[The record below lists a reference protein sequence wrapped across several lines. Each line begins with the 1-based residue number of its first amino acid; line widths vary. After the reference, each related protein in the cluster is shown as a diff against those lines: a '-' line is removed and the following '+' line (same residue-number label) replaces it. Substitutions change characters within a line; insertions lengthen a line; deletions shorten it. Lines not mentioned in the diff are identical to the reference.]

1 MSVLTEKIT
10 IKEKLGFG
18 LGDAASHIVFD
29 SSVAILAYFYTN
41 IYGLPPAVMGTLFLV
56 VRVLDAITDPIM
68 GAIADQTKSRWGRF
82 RPWLLIICVPFA
94 VSCVLV
100 YSTPGFDQT
109 GKIVYAVLAYIFM
122 TLMYTAINIPYCS
135 LGAAITS
142 DPKENL
148 SLQSWRFAIAPIGG
162 AMGTALILPL
172 ADFISPTDRAAGMQ
186 WAMGIFGVIGCVMFL
201 VCFFT
206 TRERITPVKEE
217 NLNIMRDLKVLL
229 KNDQWR
235 ILSVYNLAML
245 CGVVVRGSLLVYF
258 VQYILNQGSGVISM
272 FMLATTIAAVFGSLF
287 AKTLGSWMC
296 KIRASIWVNVL
307 SALVGLLFL
316 VLPTNYWVPA
326 FLVHIALNILQGINA
341 PLQWSMITDANNY
354 GEWKTQRRI
363 TGMNVAAN
371 IFIIKLGVAI
381 GGALTGWGLAWFGY
395 QAGVEQQSAEAV
407 RGVLILFTVLPAV
420 FYIITAISI
429 RYYKLTEDKMN
440 SIVGDL
446 RVGKFQSQSDVTGVM
461 TPKAL

>member
-1 MSVLTEKIT
+1 MSALTGKISNTEKF
-10 IKEKLGFG
+10 GFG

-100 YSTPGFDQT
+100 YSTPAFEQT
-109 GKIVYAVLAYIFM
+109 GKIVYAVVAYIFM

-135 LGAAITS
+135 LGAAITA

-148 SLQSWRFAIAPIGG
+148 SLQSWRFAVAPIGG

-172 ADFISPTDRAAGMQ
+172 ADFIAPGDRASGMQ
-186 WAMGIFGVIGCVMFL
+186 WAMGIFGAIGCVMFL
-201 VCFFT
+201 ICFMT

-217 NLNIMRDLKVLL
+217 NLNILRDVRILM

-235 ILSVYNLAML
+235 ILSIYNLAML

-258 VQYILNQGSGVISM
+258 VQYILNQGSSIISM
-272 FMLATTIAAVFGSLF
+272 FMLATTVAAVVGSLA
-287 AKTLGSWMC
+287 AKQLGNRMC
-296 KIRASIWVNVL
+296 KIRASVWINIL
-307 SALVGLLFL
+307 SALLGLAFL
-316 VLPTNYWVPA
+316 ILPANYWIPA
-326 FLVHIALNILQGINA
+326 FIVHIILNILQGINA

-381 GGALTGWGLAWFGY
+381 GGALTGWGLAFYGY
-395 QAGVEQQSAEAV
+395 QAGVEQQSAEAI
-407 RGVLILFTVLPAV
+407 RGVLILFTVLPAI
-420 FYIITAISI
+420 FYLITAISI
-429 RYYKLTEDKMN
+429 RYYRLTEERMN
-440 SIVGDL
+440 VIVTDL
-446 RVGKFQSQSDVTGVM
+446 SQGKFQQQMS
-461 TPKAL
+461 

>member
-1 MSVLTEKIT
+1 MSALTGKISN
-10 IKEKLGFG
+10 KEKFGFG

-100 YSTPGFDQT
+100 YSTPNFEQT
-109 GKIVYAVLAYIFM
+109 GKIVYAVVAYIFM

-135 LGAAITS
+135 LGAAITA

-148 SLQSWRFAIAPIGG
+148 SLQSWRFAVAPIGG

-172 ADFISPTDRAAGMQ
+172 ADLIAPGDRATGMQ
-186 WAMGIFGVIGCVMFL
+186 WAMGIFGAIGCIMFL
-201 VCFFT
+201 ICFMT

-217 NLNIMRDLKVLL
+217 NLNILRDVRILM

-235 ILSVYNLAML
+235 VLSIYNLAML

-258 VQYILNQGSGVISM
+258 VQYILHQGSSIISL
-272 FMLATTIAAVFGSLF
+272 FMLATTVAAVVGSLM
-287 AKTLGSWMC
+287 AKQVGSWMC
-296 KIRASIWVNVL
+296 KIRASVWVNIL
-307 SALVGLLFL
+307 SALFGLAFL
-316 VLPTNYWVPA
+316 ILPSDYWIPA
-326 FLVHIALNILQGINA
+326 FIVHIILNILQGINA

-381 GGALTGWGLAWFGY
+381 GGALTGWGLAFYGY
-395 QAGVEQQSAEAV
+395 QAGVEQQSAEAI
-407 RGVLILFTVLPAV
+407 RGVLILFTVLPAI
-420 FYIITAISI
+420 FYLITAISI
-429 RYYKLTEDKMN
+429 RYYRLTEDRMN
-440 SIVGDL
+440 AIVSDL
-446 RVGKFQSQSDVTGVM
+446 SEGKFQQQMS
-461 TPKAL
+461 

>member
-1 MSVLTEKIT
+1 MSAVIEKISA
-10 IKEKLGFG
+10 KEKFGFG

-56 VRVLDAITDPIM
+56 VRILDAVTDPIM

-82 RPWLLIICVPFA
+82 RPWLLIICIPFA
-94 VSCVLV
+94 VSCILV
-100 YSTPGFDQT
+100 YSTPDFEQT
-109 GKIVYAVLAYIFM
+109 GKIVYAVIAYIFM

-135 LGAAITS
+135 LGAAITA
-142 DPKENL
+142 DPVENL
-148 SLQSWRFAIAPIGG
+148 SLQSWRFAIAPVGG

-172 ADFISPTDRAAGMQ
+172 ADYIAPGDRASGMQ

-201 VCFFT
+201 ICFLT
-206 TRERITPVKEE
+206 TKERIEPVKEE
-217 NLNIMRDLKVLL
+217 NLNILRDVKILA
-229 KNDQWR
+229 KNDQWW

-258 VQYILNQGSGVISM
+258 VQYILRQGSSVISM
-272 FMLATTIAAVFGSLF
+272 FMLATTIAAVVGSLA
-287 AKTLGSWMC
+287 AKPLGSKIC
-296 KIRASIWVNVL
+296 KIRASVWVNVL
-307 SALVGLLFL
+307 SALIGLLFL
-316 VLPTNYWVPA
+316 VLPAEYWVPA
-326 FLVHIALNILQGINA
+326 FIVHIVLNILQGINA

-381 GGALTGWGLAWFGY
+381 GGALTGWGLAFFGY
-395 QAGVEQQSAEAV
+395 QAGVEEQSAEAI
-407 RGVLILFTVLPAV
+407 RGVLILFTVLPAI
-420 FYIITAISI
+420 FYLITAISI
-429 RYYKLTEDKMN
+429 RYYQLTEARMN
-440 SIVGDL
+440 AIVTDL
-446 RVGKFQSQSDVTGVM
+446 SKGQFQM
-461 TPKAL
+461 

>member
-1 MSVLTEKIT
+1 MSALTEKISN
-10 IKEKLGFG
+10 KEKFGFG

-41 IYGLPPAVMGTLFLV
+41 IYGLPPAIMGTLFLV

-100 YSTPGFDQT
+100 YSTPNFEQT
-109 GKIVYAVLAYIFM
+109 GKIVYAVVAYIFM

-135 LGAAITS
+135 LGAAITA
-142 DPKENL
+142 DPRENL
-148 SLQSWRFAIAPIGG
+148 SLQSWRFAVAPIGG

-172 ADFISPTDRAAGMQ
+172 ADLIAPGDRASGMQ
-186 WAMGIFGVIGCVMFL
+186 WAMGIFGAIGCIMFL
-201 VCFFT
+201 ICFMT

-217 NLNIMRDLKVLL
+217 NLNILRDVRILM

-235 ILSVYNLAML
+235 VLSVYNLAML
-245 CGVVVRGSLLVYF
+245 CGVVVRGGLLVYF
-258 VQYILNQGSGVISM
+258 VQYILHQGSSVISI
-272 FMLATTIAAVFGSLF
+272 FMLATTIAAVVGSLM
-287 AKTLGSWMC
+287 AKYIGSWMC
-296 KIRASIWVNVL
+296 KIRASVWINVL
-307 SALVGLLFL
+307 SALFGLLFL
-316 VLPTNYWVPA
+316 ILPTEYWMPA
-326 FLVHIALNILQGINA
+326 FIVHVVLNILQGINA

-381 GGALTGWGLAWFGY
+381 GGALTGWGLAFYGY

-407 RGVLILFTVLPAV
+407 RGVLILFTVLPAI
-420 FYIITAISI
+420 FYLITAISI
-429 RYYKLTEDKMN
+429 RYYRLTEDRMN
-440 SIVGDL
+440 HIVTDL
-446 RVGKFQSQSDVTGVM
+446 SQGKFQQQMS
-461 TPKAL
+461 

>member
-1 MSVLTEKIT
+1 MSALTEKISN
-10 IKEKLGFG
+10 KEKFGFG

-100 YSTPGFDQT
+100 YSTPNFEQT
-109 GKIVYAVLAYIFM
+109 GKIVYAVVAYIFM

-135 LGAAITS
+135 LGAAITA
-142 DPKENL
+142 DPRENL
-148 SLQSWRFAIAPIGG
+148 SLQSWRFAVAPIGG

-172 ADFISPTDRAAGMQ
+172 ADLIAPGDRATGMQ
-186 WAMGIFGVIGCVMFL
+186 WAMGIFGVIGCIMFL
-201 VCFFT
+201 ICFMT

-217 NLNIMRDLKVLL
+217 NLNILRDVRILM
-229 KNDQWR
+229 KNDQWCV
-235 ILSVYNLAML
+235 LSVYNLAML
-245 CGVVVRGSLLVYF
+245 CGVVVRGGLLVYF
-258 VQYILNQGSGVISM
+258 VQYILHQGSSVISL
-272 FMLATTIAAVFGSLF
+272 FMLATTIAAVIGSLM
-287 AKTLGSWMC
+287 AKYIGSWMC
-296 KIRASIWVNVL
+296 KIRASVWINIL
-307 SALVGLLFL
+307 SALFGLLFL
-316 VLPTNYWVPA
+316 VLPTEYWMPA
-326 FLVHIALNILQGINA
+326 FIVHVILNILQGINA

-381 GGALTGWGLAWFGY
+381 GGALTGWGLAFYGY
-395 QAGVEQQSAEAV
+395 QAGVEQQSAEAI
-407 RGVLILFTVLPAV
+407 RGVLILFTVLPAI
-420 FYIITAISI
+420 FYLITAISI
-429 RYYKLTEDKMN
+429 RYYRLTEDRMN
-440 SIVGDL
+440 HIVSDL
-446 RVGKFQSQSDVTGVM
+446 SEGKFQQQMS
-461 TPKAL
+461 

>member
-1 MSVLTEKIT
+1 MSALTEKISN
-10 IKEKLGFG
+10 KEKFGFG

-100 YSTPGFDQT
+100 YSTPNFEQT
-109 GKIVYAVLAYIFM
+109 GKIVYAVIAYIFM

-135 LGAAITS
+135 LGAAITA
-142 DPKENL
+142 DPRENL
-148 SLQSWRFAIAPIGG
+148 SLQSWRFAVAPIGG

-172 ADFISPTDRAAGMQ
+172 ADLIAPGDRATGMQ
-186 WAMGIFGVIGCVMFL
+186 WAMGIFGVIGCIMFL
-201 VCFFT
+201 ICFMT

-217 NLNIMRDLKVLL
+217 NLNILRDVRILM
-229 KNDQWR
+229 KNDQWCV
-235 ILSVYNLAML
+235 LSVYNLAML

-258 VQYILNQGSGVISM
+258 VQYILQQSSSVISV
-272 FMLATTIAAVFGSLF
+272 FMLATTVAAVVGSLM
-287 AKTLGSWMC
+287 AKYIGSWMC
-296 KIRASIWVNVL
+296 KIRASVWVNIL
-307 SALVGLLFL
+307 SALFGLLFL
-316 VLPTNYWVPA
+316 VLPTEYWMPA
-326 FLVHIALNILQGINA
+326 FIVHVVLNILQGINA

-381 GGALTGWGLAWFGY
+381 GGALTGWGLAFYGY
-395 QAGVEQQSAEAV
+395 QAGVEQQSAEAI
-407 RGVLILFTVLPAV
+407 RGVLILFTVLPAI
-420 FYIITAISI
+420 FYLITAISI
-429 RYYKLTEDKMN
+429 RYYRLTEDRMN
-440 SIVGDL
+440 HIVADL
-446 RVGKFQSQSDVTGVM
+446 SEGKFQQQMS
-461 TPKAL
+461 

>member
-1 MSVLTEKIT
+1 MSALTGKISN
-10 IKEKLGFG
+10 KEKFGFG

-100 YSTPGFDQT
+100 YSTPNFEQT
-109 GKIVYAVLAYIFM
+109 GKIVYAVVAYIFM

-135 LGAAITS
+135 LGAAITA

-148 SLQSWRFAIAPIGG
+148 SLQSWRFAVAPIGG

-172 ADFISPTDRAAGMQ
+172 ADLIAPGDRATGMQ
-186 WAMGIFGVIGCVMFL
+186 WAMGIFGVIGCIMFL
-201 VCFFT
+201 ICFMT

-217 NLNIMRDLKVLL
+217 NLNILRDVRILM

-235 ILSVYNLAML
+235 GLSIYNLAML

-258 VQYILNQGSGVISM
+258 VQYILHQGSNIISL
-272 FMLATTIAAVFGSLF
+272 FMLATTVAAVVGSLM
-287 AKTLGSWMC
+287 AKQVGSWMC
-296 KIRASIWVNVL
+296 KIRASVWVNVL
-307 SALVGLLFL
+307 SALFGLAFL
-316 VLPTNYWVPA
+316 VLPSDYWIPA
-326 FLVHIALNILQGINA
+326 FIVHIILNILQGINA

-381 GGALTGWGLAWFGY
+381 GGALTGWGLAFYGY
-395 QAGVEQQSAEAV
+395 QAGVEQQSAEAI
-407 RGVLILFTVLPAV
+407 RGVLILFTVLPAI
-420 FYIITAISI
+420 FYLITAVSI
-429 RYYKLTEDKMN
+429 RYYRLTEDRMN
-440 SIVGDL
+440 AIVADL
-446 RVGKFQSQSDVTGVM
+446 SEGRFQQQMS
-461 TPKAL
+461 

>member
-1 MSVLTEKIT
+1 MSALTGKISN
-10 IKEKLGFG
+10 KEKFGFG

-100 YSTPGFDQT
+100 YSTPNFEQT
-109 GKIVYAVLAYIFM
+109 GKIVYAVVAYIFM

-135 LGAAITS
+135 LGAAITA

-148 SLQSWRFAIAPIGG
+148 SLQSWRFAVAPIGG

-172 ADFISPTDRAAGMQ
+172 ADLIAPGDRATGMQ
-186 WAMGIFGVIGCVMFL
+186 WAMGIFGAIGCIMFL
-201 VCFFT
+201 ICFMT

-217 NLNIMRDLKVLL
+217 NLNILRDVRILM

-235 ILSVYNLAML
+235 VLSIYNLAML

-258 VQYILNQGSGVISM
+258 VQYILHQGSSIISL
-272 FMLATTIAAVFGSLF
+272 FMLATTVAAVVGSLM
-287 AKTLGSWMC
+287 AKQVGSWMC
-296 KIRASIWVNVL
+296 KIRASVWVNVL
-307 SALVGLLFL
+307 SALFGLAFL
-316 VLPTNYWVPA
+316 VLPADYWVPA
-326 FLVHIALNILQGINA
+326 FIVHIILNILQGINA

-381 GGALTGWGLAWFGY
+381 GGALTGWGLAFYGY

-407 RGVLILFTVLPAV
+407 RGVLILFTVLPAI
-420 FYIITAISI
+420 FYLITAVSI
-429 RYYKLTEDKMN
+429 RYYRLTEDRMN
-440 SIVGDL
+440 AIVSDL
-446 RVGKFQSQSDVTGVM
+446 SEGKFQQQMS
-461 TPKAL
+461 

>member
-1 MSVLTEKIT
+1 MSALTGKISN
-10 IKEKLGFG
+10 KEKFGFG

-41 IYGLPPAVMGTLFLV
+41 IYGLPPAVMGTLFLI

-100 YSTPGFDQT
+100 YSTPNFEQT
-109 GKIVYAVLAYIFM
+109 GKIVYAVVAYIFM

-135 LGAAITS
+135 LGAAITA
-142 DPKENL
+142 DPKESL
-148 SLQSWRFAIAPIGG
+148 SLQSWRFAVAPIGG

-172 ADFISPTDRAAGMQ
+172 ADLIAPGDRATGMQ
-186 WAMGIFGVIGCVMFL
+186 WAMGIFGAIGCIMFL
-201 VCFFT
+201 ICFAT
-206 TRERITPVKEE
+206 TKERITPVKDE
-217 NLNIMRDLKVLL
+217 NLNILRDVRILI
-229 KNDQWR
+229 KNDQWCV
-235 ILSVYNLAML
+235 LSVYNLAML

-258 VQYILNQGSGVISM
+258 VQYILQQGSSVISL
-272 FMLATTIAAVFGSLF
+272 FMLATTVAAVVGSLA
-287 AKTLGSWMC
+287 AKHVGSWFC
-296 KIRASIWVNVL
+296 KIRASVWVNVL
-307 SALVGLLFL
+307 SALLGLLFL
-316 VLPTNYWVPA
+316 VLPTEYWMPA
-326 FLVHIALNILQGINA
+326 FVVHIILNILQGINA

-381 GGALTGWGLAWFGY
+381 GGALTGWGLAFYGY
-395 QAGVEQQSAEAV
+395 QAGVEQQSAEAI
-407 RGVLILFTVLPAV
+407 RGVLILFTVLPAI
-420 FYIITAISI
+420 FYMITAISI
-429 RYYKLTEDKMN
+429 RYYRLTEDRMN
-440 SIVGDL
+440 VIVSDL
-446 RVGKFQSQSDVTGVM
+446 SQGKFQQQMS
-461 TPKAL
+461 

>member
-1 MSVLTEKIT
+1 MSALTEKISN
-10 IKEKLGFG
+10 KEKFGFG

-100 YSTPGFDQT
+100 YSTPNFEQT
-109 GKIVYAVLAYIFM
+109 GKIIYAVIAYIFM

-135 LGAAITS
+135 LGAAITA
-142 DPKENL
+142 DPRENL
-148 SLQSWRFAIAPIGG
+148 SLQSWRFAVAPIGG

-172 ADFISPTDRAAGMQ
+172 ADLIAPGDRATGMQ
-186 WAMGIFGVIGCVMFL
+186 WAMGIFGVIGCIMFL
-201 VCFFT
+201 ICFMT

-217 NLNIMRDLKVLL
+217 NLNILRDVRILM
-229 KNDQWR
+229 KNDQWCV
-235 ILSVYNLAML
+235 LSVYNLAML

-258 VQYILNQGSGVISM
+258 VQYILQQSSSVISI
-272 FMLATTIAAVFGSLF
+272 FMLATTVAAVVGSLM
-287 AKTLGSWMC
+287 AKYIGSWMC
-296 KIRASIWVNVL
+296 KIRASVWVNIL
-307 SALVGLLFL
+307 SALFGLLFL
-316 VLPTNYWVPA
+316 VLPTEYWMPA
-326 FLVHIALNILQGINA
+326 FIVHVVLNILQGINA

-381 GGALTGWGLAWFGY
+381 GGALTGWGLAFYGY
-395 QAGVEQQSAEAV
+395 QAGVEQQSAEAI
-407 RGVLILFTVLPAV
+407 RGVLILFTVLPAI
-420 FYIITAISI
+420 FYLITAISI
-429 RYYKLTEDKMN
+429 RYYRLTEDRMN
-440 SIVGDL
+440 HIVADL
-446 RVGKFQSQSDVTGVM
+446 SEGKFQQQMS
-461 TPKAL
+461 

>member
-1 MSVLTEKIT
+1 MSALTARISN
-10 IKEKLGFG
+10 KEKFGFG

-100 YSTPGFDQT
+100 YSTPNFEQT
-109 GKIVYAVLAYIFM
+109 GKIVYAVVAYIFM

-135 LGAAITS
+135 LGAAITA

-148 SLQSWRFAIAPIGG
+148 SLQSWRFAVAPIGG

-172 ADFISPTDRAAGMQ
+172 ADLIAPGDRASGMQ
-186 WAMGIFGVIGCVMFL
+186 WAMGIFGAIGCFMFL
-201 VCFFT
+201 ICFMT

-217 NLNIMRDLKVLL
+217 NLNILRDVRILM

-235 ILSVYNLAML
+235 ILSIYNLAML

-258 VQYILNQGSGVISM
+258 VQYILNQGSNIISL
-272 FMLATTIAAVFGSLF
+272 FMLATTVAAVVGSLA
-287 AKTLGSWMC
+287 AKQLGSRMC
-296 KIRASIWVNVL
+296 KIRASVWINIL
-307 SALVGLLFL
+307 SALLGLAFL
-316 VLPTNYWVPA
+316 VLPANYWVPA
-326 FLVHIALNILQGINA
+326 FIVHIILNVLQGINA

-381 GGALTGWGLAWFGY
+381 GGALTGWGLAFYGY
-395 QAGVEQQSAEAV
+395 QAGVEQQSAEAI
-407 RGVLILFTVLPAV
+407 RGVLILFTVLPAI
-420 FYIITAISI
+420 FYLITAVSI
-429 RYYKLTEDKMN
+429 RYYRLTEDRMN
-440 SIVGDL
+440 GIVADL
-446 RVGKFQSQSDVTGVM
+446 SEGKFQQQMS
-461 TPKAL
+461 

>member
-1 MSVLTEKIT
+1 MSALTEKISN
-10 IKEKLGFG
+10 KEKFGFG

-100 YSTPGFDQT
+100 YSTPNFEQT
-109 GKIVYAVLAYIFM
+109 GKIVYAVVAYIFM

-135 LGAAITS
+135 LGAAITA
-142 DPKENL
+142 DPQENL
-148 SLQSWRFAIAPIGG
+148 SLQSWRFAVAPIGG

-172 ADFISPTDRAAGMQ
+172 ADLIAPGDRASGMQ
-186 WAMGIFGVIGCVMFL
+186 WAMGIFGVIGCIMFL
-201 VCFFT
+201 ICFMT

-217 NLNIMRDLKVLL
+217 NLNILRDVRILM
-229 KNDQWR
+229 KNDQWCV
-235 ILSVYNLAML
+235 LSVYNLAML
-245 CGVVVRGSLLVYF
+245 CGVVVRGGLLVYF
-258 VQYILNQGSGVISM
+258 VQYILHQGSSVISI
-272 FMLATTIAAVFGSLF
+272 FMLATTIAAVIGSLM
-287 AKTLGSWMC
+287 AKYIGSWMC
-296 KIRASIWVNVL
+296 KIRASVWVNVL
-307 SALVGLLFL
+307 SALFGLLFL
-316 VLPTNYWVPA
+316 VLPTEYWMPA
-326 FLVHIALNILQGINA
+326 FIVHVVLNILQGINA

-381 GGALTGWGLAWFGY
+381 GGALTGWGLAFYGY

-407 RGVLILFTVLPAV
+407 RGVLILFTVLPAI
-420 FYIITAISI
+420 FYLITAISI
-429 RYYKLTEDKMN
+429 RYYRLTEDRMN
-440 SIVGDL
+440 HIVADL
-446 RVGKFQSQSDVTGVM
+446 SKGKFQQQMS
-461 TPKAL
+461 

>member
-1 MSVLTEKIT
+1 MSALTGKISN
-10 IKEKLGFG
+10 KEKFGFG

-100 YSTPGFDQT
+100 YSTPNFEQT
-109 GKIVYAVLAYIFM
+109 GKIVYAVVAYIFM

-135 LGAAITS
+135 LGAAITA

-148 SLQSWRFAIAPIGG
+148 SLQSWRFAVAPIGG

-172 ADFISPTDRAAGMQ
+172 ADLIAPGDRATGMQ
-186 WAMGIFGVIGCVMFL
+186 WAMGIFGVIGCIMFL
-201 VCFFT
+201 ICFMT

-217 NLNIMRDLKVLL
+217 NLNILRDVRILM

-235 ILSVYNLAML
+235 VLSIYNLAML

-258 VQYILNQGSGVISM
+258 VQYILHQGSSIISL
-272 FMLATTIAAVFGSLF
+272 FMLATTVAAVVGSLM
-287 AKTLGSWMC
+287 AKQVGSWMC
-296 KIRASIWVNVL
+296 KIRASVWVNVL
-307 SALVGLLFL
+307 SALFGLAFL
-316 VLPTNYWVPA
+316 ALPADYWVPA
-326 FLVHIALNILQGINA
+326 FIVHIILNILQGINA

-381 GGALTGWGLAWFGY
+381 GGALTGWGLAFYGY
-395 QAGVEQQSAEAV
+395 QAGVEQQSAEAI
-407 RGVLILFTVLPAV
+407 RGVLILFTVLPAI
-420 FYIITAISI
+420 FYLITAISI
-429 RYYKLTEDKMN
+429 RYYRLTEDRMN
-440 SIVGDL
+440 AIVSDL
-446 RVGKFQSQSDVTGVM
+446 SEGKFQQQMS
-461 TPKAL
+461 

>member
-1 MSVLTEKIT
+1 MSALTEKIRN
-10 IKEKLGFG
+10 KEKFGFG

-100 YSTPGFDQT
+100 YSTPNFEQT
-109 GKIVYAVLAYIFM
+109 GKIVYAVIAYIFM

-135 LGAAITS
+135 LGAAITA
-142 DPKENL
+142 DPRENL
-148 SLQSWRFAIAPIGG
+148 SLQSWRFAVAPIGG

-172 ADFISPTDRAAGMQ
+172 ADLIAPGDRATGMQ
-186 WAMGIFGVIGCVMFL
+186 WAMGIFGVIGCIMFL
-201 VCFFT
+201 ICFMT

-217 NLNIMRDLKVLL
+217 NLNILRDVRILM
-229 KNDQWR
+229 KNDQWCV
-235 ILSVYNLAML
+235 LSVYNLAML

-258 VQYILNQGSGVISM
+258 VQYILQQGSSVISI
-272 FMLATTIAAVFGSLF
+272 FMLATTIAAVVGSLM
-287 AKTLGSWMC
+287 AKYIGSWMC
-296 KIRASIWVNVL
+296 KIRASVWVNIL
-307 SALVGLLFL
+307 SALFGLLFL
-316 VLPTNYWVPA
+316 VLPTEYWMPA
-326 FLVHIALNILQGINA
+326 FIVHVVLNILQGINA

-381 GGALTGWGLAWFGY
+381 GGALTGWGLAFYGY
-395 QAGVEQQSAEAV
+395 QAGVEQQSAEAI
-407 RGVLILFTVLPAV
+407 RGVLILFTVLPAI
-420 FYIITAISI
+420 FYLITAISI
-429 RYYKLTEDKMN
+429 RYYRLTEDRMN
-440 SIVGDL
+440 HIVADL
-446 RVGKFQSQSDVTGVM
+446 SEGKFQQQMS
-461 TPKAL
+461 

>member
-1 MSVLTEKIT
+1 MSALTEKISN
-10 IKEKLGFG
+10 KEKFGFG

-41 IYGLPPAVMGTLFLV
+41 IYGLPPAVMVTLFLV

-100 YSTPGFDQT
+100 YSTPNFEQT
-109 GKIVYAVLAYIFM
+109 GKIVYAVIAYIFM

-135 LGAAITS
+135 LGAAITA
-142 DPKENL
+142 DPRENL
-148 SLQSWRFAIAPIGG
+148 SLQSWRFAVAPIGG

-172 ADFISPTDRAAGMQ
+172 ADLIAPGDRATGMQ
-186 WAMGIFGVIGCVMFL
+186 WAMGIFGVIGCIMFL
-201 VCFFT
+201 ICFMT

-217 NLNIMRDLKVLL
+217 NLNILRDVRILM
-229 KNDQWR
+229 KNDQWCV
-235 ILSVYNLAML
+235 LSVYNLAML

-258 VQYILNQGSGVISM
+258 VQYILQQGSSVISI
-272 FMLATTIAAVFGSLF
+272 FMLATTIAAVVGSLM
-287 AKTLGSWMC
+287 AKYIGSWMC
-296 KIRASIWVNVL
+296 KIRASVWVNIL
-307 SALVGLLFL
+307 SALFGLLFL
-316 VLPTNYWVPA
+316 VLPTEYWMPA
-326 FLVHIALNILQGINA
+326 FIVHVVLNILQGINA

-381 GGALTGWGLAWFGY
+381 GGALTGWGLAFYGY
-395 QAGVEQQSAEAV
+395 QAGVEQQSAEAI
-407 RGVLILFTVLPAV
+407 RGVLILFTVLPAI
-420 FYIITAISI
+420 FYLITAISI
-429 RYYKLTEDKMN
+429 RYYRLTEDRMN
-440 SIVGDL
+440 HIVADL
-446 RVGKFQSQSDVTGVM
+446 SEGKFQQQMS
-461 TPKAL
+461 

>member
-1 MSVLTEKIT
+1 MSAVIEKISA
-10 IKEKLGFG
+10 KEKFGFG

-56 VRVLDAITDPIM
+56 VRILDAVTDPIM

-82 RPWLLIICVPFA
+82 RPWLLIICIPFA
-94 VSCVLV
+94 VSCILV
-100 YSTPGFDQT
+100 YSTPDFEQT
-109 GKIVYAVLAYIFM
+109 GKIVYAVIAYIFM

-135 LGAAITS
+135 LGAAITA
-142 DPKENL
+142 DPVENL
-148 SLQSWRFAIAPIGG
+148 SLQSWRFAIAPVGG

-172 ADFISPTDRAAGMQ
+172 ADYIAPGNRASGMQ

-201 VCFFT
+201 ICFLT
-206 TRERITPVKEE
+206 TKERIEPVKEE
-217 NLNIMRDLKVLL
+217 NLNILRDVKILA
-229 KNDQWR
+229 KNDQWW

-258 VQYILNQGSGVISM
+258 VQYILRQGSSVISM
-272 FMLATTIAAVFGSLF
+272 FMLATTIAAVVGSLA
-287 AKTLGSWMC
+287 AKPLGSKIC
-296 KIRASIWVNVL
+296 KIRASVWVNVL
-307 SALVGLLFL
+307 SALIGLLFL
-316 VLPTNYWVPA
+316 VLPAEYWVPA
-326 FLVHIALNILQGINA
+326 FIVHIVLNILQGINA

-381 GGALTGWGLAWFGY
+381 GGALTGWGLAFFGY
-395 QAGVEQQSAEAV
+395 QAGVEEQSAEAI
-407 RGVLILFTVLPAV
+407 RGVLILFTVLPAI
-420 FYIITAISI
+420 FYLITAISI
-429 RYYKLTEDKMN
+429 RYYQLTEARMN
-440 SIVGDL
+440 AIVTDL
-446 RVGKFQSQSDVTGVM
+446 SKGQFQM
-461 TPKAL
+461 

>member
-1 MSVLTEKIT
+1 MSALTARISN
-10 IKEKLGFG
+10 KEKFGFG

-94 VSCVLV
+94 VSCVLA
-100 YSTPGFDQT
+100 YSTPNFEQT
-109 GKIVYAVLAYIFM
+109 GKIVYAVVAYIFM

-135 LGAAITS
+135 LGAAITA

-148 SLQSWRFAIAPIGG
+148 SLQSWRFAVAPIGG

-172 ADFISPTDRAAGMQ
+172 ADLIAPGDRASGMQ
-186 WAMGIFGVIGCVMFL
+186 WAMGIFGAIGCVMFL
-201 VCFFT
+201 ICFMT

-217 NLNIMRDLKVLL
+217 NLNILRDVRILM

-235 ILSVYNLAML
+235 ILSIYNLAML

-258 VQYILNQGSGVISM
+258 VQYILNQGSNIISL
-272 FMLATTIAAVFGSLF
+272 FMLATTVAAVVGSLA
-287 AKTLGSWMC
+287 AKQLGSRMC
-296 KIRASIWVNVL
+296 KIRASVWINIL
-307 SALVGLLFL
+307 SALLGLAFL
-316 VLPTNYWVPA
+316 VLPANYWVPA
-326 FLVHIALNILQGINA
+326 FIVHIILNILQGINA

-381 GGALTGWGLAWFGY
+381 GGALTGWGLAFYGY
-395 QAGVEQQSAEAV
+395 QAGVEQQSAEAI
-407 RGVLILFTVLPAV
+407 RGVLILFTVLPAI
-420 FYIITAISI
+420 FYLITAVSI
-429 RYYKLTEDKMN
+429 RYYRLTEDRMN
-440 SIVGDL
+440 GIVADL
-446 RVGKFQSQSDVTGVM
+446 SEGKFQQQMS
-461 TPKAL
+461 

>member
-1 MSVLTEKIT
+1 MSALTARISN
-10 IKEKLGFG
+10 KEKFGFG

-100 YSTPGFDQT
+100 YSTPNFEQT
-109 GKIVYAVLAYIFM
+109 GKIVYAVVAYIFM

-135 LGAAITS
+135 LGAAITA

-148 SLQSWRFAIAPIGG
+148 SLQSWRFAVAPIGG

-172 ADFISPTDRAAGMQ
+172 ADLIAPGDRASGMQ
-186 WAMGIFGVIGCVMFL
+186 WAMGIFGAIGCVMFL
-201 VCFFT
+201 ICFMT

-217 NLNIMRDLKVLL
+217 NLNILRDVRILM

-235 ILSVYNLAML
+235 ILSIYNLAML

-258 VQYILNQGSGVISM
+258 VQYILNQGSNIISL
-272 FMLATTIAAVFGSLF
+272 FMLATTVAAVVGSLA
-287 AKTLGSWMC
+287 AKQLGSRIC
-296 KIRASIWVNVL
+296 KIRASVWINIL
-307 SALVGLLFL
+307 SALLGLAFL
-316 VLPTNYWVPA
+316 VLPANYWVPA
-326 FLVHIALNILQGINA
+326 FIVHIILNILQGINA

-381 GGALTGWGLAWFGY
+381 GGALTGWGLAFYGY
-395 QAGVEQQSAEAV
+395 QAGVEQQSAEAI
-407 RGVLILFTVLPAV
+407 RGVLILFTVLPAI
-420 FYIITAISI
+420 FYLITAVSI
-429 RYYKLTEDKMN
+429 RYYRLTEDRMN
-440 SIVGDL
+440 GIVADL
-446 RVGKFQSQSDVTGVM
+446 SEGKFQQQMS
-461 TPKAL
+461 

>member
-1 MSVLTEKIT
+1 MSALTAKISN
-10 IKEKLGFG
+10 KEKFGFG

-100 YSTPGFDQT
+100 YSTPNFEQT
-109 GKIVYAVLAYIFM
+109 GKIVYAVVAYIFM

-135 LGAAITS
+135 LGAAITA

-148 SLQSWRFAIAPIGG
+148 SLQSWRFAVAPIGG

-172 ADFISPTDRAAGMQ
+172 ADLIAPGDRASGMQ
-186 WAMGIFGVIGCVMFL
+186 WAMGIFGAIGCVMFL
-201 VCFFT
+201 ICFMT

-217 NLNIMRDLKVLL
+217 NLNILRDVRILM

-235 ILSVYNLAML
+235 ILSIYNLAML

-258 VQYILNQGSGVISM
+258 VQYILNQGSNIISL
-272 FMLATTIAAVFGSLF
+272 FMLATTVAAVVGSLA
-287 AKTLGSWMC
+287 AKQLGSRMC
-296 KIRASIWVNVL
+296 KIRASVWINIL
-307 SALVGLLFL
+307 SALLGLAFL
-316 VLPTNYWVPA
+316 VLPANYWVPA
-326 FLVHIALNILQGINA
+326 FIVHIILNILQGINA

-381 GGALTGWGLAWFGY
+381 GGALTGWGLAFYGY
-395 QAGVEQQSAEAV
+395 QAGVEQQSAEAI
-407 RGVLILFTVLPAV
+407 RGVLILFTVLPAI
-420 FYIITAISI
+420 FYLITAVSI
-429 RYYKLTEDKMN
+429 RYYRLTEDRMN
-440 SIVGDL
+440 GIVADL
-446 RVGKFQSQSDVTGVM
+446 SEGKFQQQLS
-461 TPKAL
+461 

>member
-1 MSVLTEKIT
+1 MSALTGKISN
-10 IKEKLGFG
+10 KEKFGFG

-100 YSTPGFDQT
+100 YSTPNFEQT
-109 GKIVYAVLAYIFM
+109 GKIVYAVVAYIFM

-135 LGAAITS
+135 LGAAITA

-148 SLQSWRFAIAPIGG
+148 SLQSWRFAVAPIGG

-172 ADFISPTDRAAGMQ
+172 ADLIAPGDRATGMQ
-186 WAMGIFGVIGCVMFL
+186 WAMGIFGIIGCIMFL
-201 VCFFT
+201 VCFMT

-217 NLNIMRDLKVLL
+217 NLNILRDVRILM

-235 ILSVYNLAML
+235 VLSIYNLAML

-258 VQYILNQGSGVISM
+258 VQYILHQGSNIISL
-272 FMLATTIAAVFGSLF
+272 FMLATTVAAVVGSLM
-287 AKTLGSWMC
+287 AKQVGSWMC
-296 KIRASIWVNVL
+296 KIRASVWVNVL
-307 SALVGLLFL
+307 SALFGLAFL
-316 VLPTNYWVPA
+316 VLPSDYWIPA
-326 FLVHIALNILQGINA
+326 FIVHIILNILQGINA

-381 GGALTGWGLAWFGY
+381 GGALTGWGLAFYGY
-395 QAGVEQQSAEAV
+395 QAGVEQQSAEAI
-407 RGVLILFTVLPAV
+407 RGVLILFTVLPAI
-420 FYIITAISI
+420 FYLITAVSI
-429 RYYKLTEDKMN
+429 RYYRLTEDRMN
-440 SIVGDL
+440 AIVSDL
-446 RVGKFQSQSDVTGVM
+446 SEGKFQQQMS
-461 TPKAL
+461 

>member
-1 MSVLTEKIT
+1 MSALTEKISN
-10 IKEKLGFG
+10 KEKFGFG

-82 RPWLLIICVPFA
+82 RPWLLIICIPFA

-100 YSTPGFDQT
+100 YSTPNFEQT
-109 GKIVYAVLAYIFM
+109 GKIVYAVIAYIFM

-135 LGAAITS
+135 LGAAITA

-148 SLQSWRFAIAPIGG
+148 SLQSWRFAVAPIGG

-172 ADFISPTDRAAGMQ
+172 ADMIAPGDRATGMQ
-186 WAMGIFGVIGCVMFL
+186 WAMGIFGVIGCIMFL
-201 VCFFT
+201 ICFAT
-206 TRERITPVKEE
+206 TKERITPVKEE
-217 NLNIMRDLKVLL
+217 NLNILRDVRILM
-229 KNDQWR
+229 KNDQWCV
-235 ILSVYNLAML
+235 LSIYNLAML

-258 VQYILNQGSGVISM
+258 VQYILHQGSSIISL
-272 FMLATTIAAVFGSLF
+272 FMLATTVAAVFGSLA
-287 AKTLGSWMC
+287 AKQLGTWMC
-296 KIRASIWVNVL
+296 KIRASVWVNIL
-307 SALVGLLFL
+307 SALFGLLFL
-316 VLPTNYWVPA
+316 VLPTQYWIPA
-326 FLVHIALNILQGINA
+326 FIVHIILNVLQGINA

-381 GGALTGWGLAWFGY
+381 GGALTGWGLAFYGY

-407 RGVLILFTVLPAV
+407 RGVLILFTVLPAI
-420 FYIITAISI
+420 FYLITAISI
-429 RYYKLTEDKMN
+429 RYYRLTEDRMN
-440 SIVGDL
+440 HIVSDL
-446 RVGKFQSQSDVTGVM
+446 SKGKFQQQMS
-461 TPKAL
+461 

>member
-1 MSVLTEKIT
+1 MSALTEKISN
-10 IKEKLGFG
+10 KEKFGFG

-100 YSTPGFDQT
+100 YSTPNFEQT
-109 GKIVYAVLAYIFM
+109 GKIVYAVIAYIFM

-135 LGAAITS
+135 LGAAITA
-142 DPKENL
+142 DPRENL
-148 SLQSWRFAIAPIGG
+148 SLQSWRFAVAPIGG

-172 ADFISPTDRAAGMQ
+172 ADLIAPGDRATGMQ
-186 WAMGIFGVIGCVMFL
+186 WAMGIFGVIGCIMFL
-201 VCFFT
+201 ICFMT

-217 NLNIMRDLKVLL
+217 NLNILRDVRILM
-229 KNDQWR
+229 KNDQWCV
-235 ILSVYNLAML
+235 LSVYNLAML

-258 VQYILNQGSGVISM
+258 VQYILQQGSSVISI
-272 FMLATTIAAVFGSLF
+272 FMLATTIAAVVGSLM
-287 AKTLGSWMC
+287 AKYIGSWMC
-296 KIRASIWVNVL
+296 KIRASVWVNIL
-307 SALVGLLFL
+307 SALFGLLFL
-316 VLPTNYWVPA
+316 VLPTEYWMPA
-326 FLVHIALNILQGINA
+326 FIVHVVLNILQGINA

-381 GGALTGWGLAWFGY
+381 GGALTGWGLAFYGY
-395 QAGVEQQSAEAV
+395 QAGVEQQSAEAI
-407 RGVLILFTVLPAV
+407 RGVLILFTVLPAI
-420 FYIITAISI
+420 FYLITAISI
-429 RYYKLTEDKMN
+429 RYYRLTEDRM
-440 SIVGDL
+440 SHIVADL
-446 RVGKFQSQSDVTGVM
+446 SEGKFQQQMS
-461 TPKAL
+461 

>member
-1 MSVLTEKIT
+1 MSALTGKISN
-10 IKEKLGFG
+10 KENFGFG

-100 YSTPGFDQT
+100 YSTPNFEQT
-109 GKIVYAVLAYIFM
+109 GKIVYAVVAYIFM

-135 LGAAITS
+135 LGAAITA

-148 SLQSWRFAIAPIGG
+148 SLQSWRFAVAPIGG

-172 ADFISPTDRAAGMQ
+172 ADLIAPGDRATGMQ
-186 WAMGIFGVIGCVMFL
+186 WAMGIFGVIGCIMFL
-201 VCFFT
+201 VCFMT

-217 NLNIMRDLKVLL
+217 NLNILRDVRILM

-235 ILSVYNLAML
+235 VLSIYNLAML

-258 VQYILNQGSGVISM
+258 VQYILHQGSNIISL
-272 FMLATTIAAVFGSLF
+272 FMLATTVAAVVGSLM
-287 AKTLGSWMC
+287 AKQVGSWMC
-296 KIRASIWVNVL
+296 KIRASVWVNVL
-307 SALVGLLFL
+307 SALFGLAFL
-316 VLPTNYWVPA
+316 VLPSDYWIPA
-326 FLVHIALNILQGINA
+326 FIVHIILNILQGINA

-381 GGALTGWGLAWFGY
+381 GGALTGWGLAFYGY
-395 QAGVEQQSAEAV
+395 QAGVEQQSAEAI
-407 RGVLILFTVLPAV
+407 RGVLILFTVLPAI
-420 FYIITAISI
+420 FYLITAVSI
-429 RYYKLTEDKMN
+429 RYYRLTEDRMN
-440 SIVGDL
+440 AIVSDL
-446 RVGKFQSQSDVTGVM
+446 SEGKFQQQMS
-461 TPKAL
+461 

>member
-1 MSVLTEKIT
+1 MSTIT
-10 IKEKLGFG
+10 GRISNKEKFGFG

-82 RPWLLIICVPFA
+82 RPWLLIICIPFA

-100 YSTPGFDQT
+100 YSTPDLEQT
-109 GKIVYAVLAYIFM
+109 GKIIYAVLAYIFM

-135 LGAAITS
+135 LGAAITA
-142 DPKENL
+142 DPQENL

-172 ADFISPTDRAAGMQ
+172 ADFIAPGDRASGMQ
-186 WAMGIFGVIGCVMFL
+186 WAMGIFGIIGCLMFL
-201 VCFFT
+201 VCFAT

-217 NLNIMRDLKVLL
+217 NLNIYRDVRILL
-229 KNDQWR
+229 QNDQWR

-258 VQYILNQGSGVISM
+258 VQYILNQGSSIISL
-272 FMLATTIAAVFGSLF
+272 FMLATTVAAVIGSLS
-287 AKTLGSWMC
+287 AKWVGAWMC
-296 KIRASIWVNVL
+296 KIRASVWVNIL

-326 FLVHIALNILQGINA
+326 FIVHIILNILQGINA

-381 GGALTGWGLAWFGY
+381 GGALTGWGLAFYGY
-395 QAGVEQQSAEAV
+395 QAGVEQQSVEAV

-420 FYIITAISI
+420 FYLITAFSI
-429 RYYKLTEDKMN
+429 RYYRLTEARMN
-440 SIVGDL
+440 DIVSDL
-446 RVGKFQSQSDVTGVM
+446 SEGKFQVQAELTKAVPQSH
-461 TPKAL
+461 

>member
-1 MSVLTEKIT
+1 
-10 IKEKLGFG
+10 
-18 LGDAASHIVFD
+18 
-29 SSVAILAYFYTN
+29 
-41 IYGLPPAVMGTLFLV
+41 MGTLFLV

-100 YSTPGFDQT
+100 YSTPNFEQT
-109 GKIVYAVLAYIFM
+109 GKIVYAVVAYIFM

-135 LGAAITS
+135 LGAAITA

-148 SLQSWRFAIAPIGG
+148 SLQSWRFAVAPIGG

-172 ADFISPTDRAAGMQ
+172 ADLIAPGDRASGMQ
-186 WAMGIFGVIGCVMFL
+186 WAMGIFGAIGCVMFL
-201 VCFFT
+201 ICFMT

-217 NLNIMRDLKVLL
+217 NLNILRDVRILM

-235 ILSVYNLAML
+235 ILSIYNLAML

-258 VQYILNQGSGVISM
+258 VQYILNQGSNIISL
-272 FMLATTIAAVFGSLF
+272 FMLATTVAAVVGSLA
-287 AKTLGSWMC
+287 AKQLGSRMC
-296 KIRASIWVNVL
+296 KIRASVWINIL
-307 SALVGLLFL
+307 SALLGLAFL
-316 VLPTNYWVPA
+316 VLPANYWVPA
-326 FLVHIALNILQGINA
+326 FIVHIILNILQGINA

-381 GGALTGWGLAWFGY
+381 GGALTGWGLAFYGY
-395 QAGVEQQSAEAV
+395 QAGVEQQSAEAI
-407 RGVLILFTVLPAV
+407 RGVLILFTVLPAI
-420 FYIITAISI
+420 FYLITAVSI
-429 RYYKLTEDKMN
+429 RYYRLTEDRMN
-440 SIVGDL
+440 GIVADL
-446 RVGKFQSQSDVTGVM
+446 SEGKFQQQMS
-461 TPKAL
+461 

>member
-1 MSVLTEKIT
+1 MSALTGKISN
-10 IKEKLGFG
+10 KEKFGFG

-41 IYGLPPAVMGTLFLV
+41 IYGLPPAVMWTLFLV

-100 YSTPGFDQT
+100 YSTPNFEQT
-109 GKIVYAVLAYIFM
+109 GKIVYAVVAYIFM

-135 LGAAITS
+135 LGAAITA

-148 SLQSWRFAIAPIGG
+148 SLQSWRFAVAPIGG

-172 ADFISPTDRAAGMQ
+172 ADLIAPGDRATGMQ
-186 WAMGIFGVIGCVMFL
+186 WAMGIFGAIGCIMFL
-201 VCFFT
+201 ICFMT

-217 NLNIMRDLKVLL
+217 NLNILRDVRILM

-235 ILSVYNLAML
+235 VLSIYNLAML

-258 VQYILNQGSGVISM
+258 VQYILQQGSSIISL
-272 FMLATTIAAVFGSLF
+272 FMLATTVAAVVGSLM
-287 AKTLGSWMC
+287 AKQVGSWMC
-296 KIRASIWVNVL
+296 KIRASVWVNIL
-307 SALVGLLFL
+307 SALFGLAFL
-316 VLPTNYWVPA
+316 ILPSDYWIPA
-326 FLVHIALNILQGINA
+326 FIVHIILNILQGINA

-381 GGALTGWGLAWFGY
+381 GGALTGWGLAFYGY
-395 QAGVEQQSAEAV
+395 QAGVEQQSAEAI
-407 RGVLILFTVLPAV
+407 RGVLILFTVLPAI
-420 FYIITAISI
+420 FYLITAISI
-429 RYYKLTEDKMN
+429 RYYRLTEDRMN
-440 SIVGDL
+440 AIVSDL
-446 RVGKFQSQSDVTGVM
+446 SEGKFQQQMS
-461 TPKAL
+461 

>member
-1 MSVLTEKIT
+1 MSALTARISN
-10 IKEKLGFG
+10 KEKFGFG

-100 YSTPGFDQT
+100 YSTPNFEQT
-109 GKIVYAVLAYIFM
+109 GKIVYAVVAYIFM

-135 LGAAITS
+135 LGAAITA

-148 SLQSWRFAIAPIGG
+148 SLQSWRFAVAPIGG

-172 ADFISPTDRAAGMQ
+172 ADLIAPGDRASGMQ
-186 WAMGIFGVIGCVMFL
+186 WAMGIFGAIGCVMFL
-201 VCFFT
+201 ICFMT

-217 NLNIMRDLKVLL
+217 NLNILRDVRILM

-235 ILSVYNLAML
+235 ILSIYNLAML

-258 VQYILNQGSGVISM
+258 VQYILNQGSNIISL
-272 FMLATTIAAVFGSLF
+272 FMLATTVAAIVGSLA
-287 AKTLGSWMC
+287 AKQLGSRMC
-296 KIRASIWVNVL
+296 KIRASVWINIL
-307 SALVGLLFL
+307 SALLGLAFL
-316 VLPTNYWVPA
+316 VLPENYWVPA
-326 FLVHIALNILQGINA
+326 FIVHIILNILQGINA

-381 GGALTGWGLAWFGY
+381 GGALTGWGLAFYGY
-395 QAGVEQQSAEAV
+395 QAGVEQQSAEAI
-407 RGVLILFTVLPAV
+407 RGVLILFTVLPAI
-420 FYIITAISI
+420 FYLITAVSI
-429 RYYKLTEDKMN
+429 RYYRLTEDRMN
-440 SIVGDL
+440 GIVADL
-446 RVGKFQSQSDVTGVM
+446 SEGKFQQQMS
-461 TPKAL
+461 

>member
-1 MSVLTEKIT
+1 MSALTEKISN
-10 IKEKLGFG
+10 KEKFGFG

-100 YSTPGFDQT
+100 YSTPNFEQT
-109 GKIVYAVLAYIFM
+109 GKIVYAVVAYIFM

-135 LGAAITS
+135 LGAAITA
-142 DPKENL
+142 DPRENL
-148 SLQSWRFAIAPIGG
+148 SLQSWRFAVAPIGG

-172 ADFISPTDRAAGMQ
+172 ADLIAPGDRATGMQ
-186 WAMGIFGVIGCVMFL
+186 WAMGIFGVIGCIMFL
-201 VCFFT
+201 ICFMT

-217 NLNIMRDLKVLL
+217 NLNILRDVRILM
-229 KNDQWR
+229 KNDQWCV
-235 ILSVYNLAML
+235 LSVYNLAML
-245 CGVVVRGSLLVYF
+245 CGVVVRGGLLVYF
-258 VQYILNQGSGVISM
+258 VQYILHQSSSVISL
-272 FMLATTIAAVFGSLF
+272 FMLATTIAAVIGSLM
-287 AKTLGSWMC
+287 AKYIGSWMC
-296 KIRASIWVNVL
+296 KIRASVWVNIL
-307 SALVGLLFL
+307 SALFGLLFL
-316 VLPTNYWVPA
+316 VLPTEYWMPA
-326 FLVHIALNILQGINA
+326 FIVHVVLNILQGINA

-381 GGALTGWGLAWFGY
+381 GGALTGWGLAFYGY
-395 QAGVEQQSAEAV
+395 QAGVEQQSAEAI
-407 RGVLILFTVLPAV
+407 RGVLILFTVLPAI
-420 FYIITAISI
+420 FYLITAISI
-429 RYYKLTEDKMN
+429 RYYRLTEDRMN
-440 SIVGDL
+440 HIVADL
-446 RVGKFQSQSDVTGVM
+446 SKGKFQQQMS
-461 TPKAL
+461 

>member
-1 MSVLTEKIT
+1 MSALTEKISN
-10 IKEKLGFG
+10 KEKFGFG

-100 YSTPGFDQT
+100 YSTPNFEQT
-109 GKIVYAVLAYIFM
+109 GKIVYAVIAYIFM

-135 LGAAITS
+135 LGAAITA
-142 DPKENL
+142 DPRENL
-148 SLQSWRFAIAPIGG
+148 SLQSWRFAVAPIGG

-172 ADFISPTDRAAGMQ
+172 ADLIAPGDRATGMQ
-186 WAMGIFGVIGCVMFL
+186 WAMGIFGVIGCIMFL
-201 VCFFT
+201 ICFMT

-217 NLNIMRDLKVLL
+217 NLNILRDVRILM
-229 KNDQWR
+229 KNDQWCV
-235 ILSVYNLAML
+235 LSVYNLAML
-245 CGVVVRGSLLVYF
+245 CGVVVRGGLLVYF
-258 VQYILNQGSGVISM
+258 VQYILHQGSSVISL
-272 FMLATTIAAVFGSLF
+272 FMLATTIAAVIGSLM
-287 AKTLGSWMC
+287 AKYIGSWMC
-296 KIRASIWVNVL
+296 KIRASVWVNIL
-307 SALVGLLFL
+307 SALFGLLFL
-316 VLPTNYWVPA
+316 VLPTEYWMPA
-326 FLVHIALNILQGINA
+326 FIVHVVLNILQGINA

-381 GGALTGWGLAWFGY
+381 GGALTGWGLAFYGY
-395 QAGVEQQSAEAV
+395 QAGVEQQSAEAI
-407 RGVLILFTVLPAV
+407 RGVLILFTVLPAI
-420 FYIITAISI
+420 FYLITAISI
-429 RYYKLTEDKMN
+429 RYYRLTEDRMN
-440 SIVGDL
+440 HIVADL
-446 RVGKFQSQSDVTGVM
+446 SEGKFQQQMS
-461 TPKAL
+461 

>member
-1 MSVLTEKIT
+1 MSALTEKISN
-10 IKEKLGFG
+10 KEKFGFG

-100 YSTPGFDQT
+100 YSTPNFEQT
-109 GKIVYAVLAYIFM
+109 GKIVYAVIAYIFM

-135 LGAAITS
+135 LGAAITA
-142 DPKENL
+142 DPRENL
-148 SLQSWRFAIAPIGG
+148 SLQSWRFAVAPIGG

-172 ADFISPTDRAAGMQ
+172 ADLIAPGDRATGMQ
-186 WAMGIFGVIGCVMFL
+186 WAMGIFGVIGCIMFL
-201 VCFFT
+201 ICFMT

-217 NLNIMRDLKVLL
+217 NLNILRDVRILM
-229 KNDQWR
+229 KNDQWCV
-235 ILSVYNLAML
+235 LSVYNLAML

-258 VQYILNQGSGVISM
+258 VQYILQQSSSVISI
-272 FMLATTIAAVFGSLF
+272 FMLATTVAAVVGSLM
-287 AKTLGSWMC
+287 AKYIGSWMC
-296 KIRASIWVNVL
+296 KIRASVWVNIL
-307 SALVGLLFL
+307 SALFGLLFL
-316 VLPTNYWVPA
+316 VLPTEYWMPA
-326 FLVHIALNILQGINA
+326 FIVHVVLNILQGINA

-381 GGALTGWGLAWFGY
+381 GGALTGWGLAFYGY
-395 QAGVEQQSAEAV
+395 QAGVEQQSAEAI
-407 RGVLILFTVLPAV
+407 RGVLILFTVLPAI
-420 FYIITAISI
+420 FYLITAISI
-429 RYYKLTEDKMN
+429 RYYRLTEDRMN
-440 SIVGDL
+440 HIVADL
-446 RVGKFQSQSDVTGVM
+446 SEGKFQQQMS
-461 TPKAL
+461 

>member
-1 MSVLTEKIT
+1 MSALTEKISN
-10 IKEKLGFG
+10 KEKFGFG

-41 IYGLPPAVMGTLFLV
+41 IYGLPPAVMVTLFLV
-56 VRVLDAITDPIM
+56 VRVFDAITDPIM

-100 YSTPGFDQT
+100 YSTPNFEQT
-109 GKIVYAVLAYIFM
+109 GKIVYAVIAYIFM

-135 LGAAITS
+135 LGAAITA
-142 DPKENL
+142 DPRENL
-148 SLQSWRFAIAPIGG
+148 SLQSWRFAVAPIGG

-172 ADFISPTDRAAGMQ
+172 ADLIAPGDRATGMQ
-186 WAMGIFGVIGCVMFL
+186 WAMGIFGVIGCIMFL
-201 VCFFT
+201 ICFMT

-217 NLNIMRDLKVLL
+217 NLNILRDVRILM
-229 KNDQWR
+229 KNDQWCV
-235 ILSVYNLAML
+235 LSVYNLAML

-258 VQYILNQGSGVISM
+258 VQYILQQGSSVISI
-272 FMLATTIAAVFGSLF
+272 FMLATTIAAVVGSLM
-287 AKTLGSWMC
+287 AKYIGSWMC
-296 KIRASIWVNVL
+296 KIRASVWVNIL
-307 SALVGLLFL
+307 SALFGLLFL
-316 VLPTNYWVPA
+316 VLPTEYWMPA
-326 FLVHIALNILQGINA
+326 FIVHVVLNILQGINA

-381 GGALTGWGLAWFGY
+381 GGALTGWGLAFYGY
-395 QAGVEQQSAEAV
+395 QAGVEQQSAEAI
-407 RGVLILFTVLPAV
+407 RGVLILFTVLPAI
-420 FYIITAISI
+420 FYLITAISI
-429 RYYKLTEDKMN
+429 RYYRLTEDRMN
-440 SIVGDL
+440 HIVADL
-446 RVGKFQSQSDVTGVM
+446 SEGKFQQQMS
-461 TPKAL
+461 

>member
-1 MSVLTEKIT
+1 MSALTEKVSN
-10 IKEKLGFG
+10 KEKFGFG

-100 YSTPGFDQT
+100 YSTPNFEQT
-109 GKIVYAVLAYIFM
+109 GKIVYAVVAYIFM

-135 LGAAITS
+135 LGAAITA
-142 DPKENL
+142 DPRENL
-148 SLQSWRFAIAPIGG
+148 SLQSWRFAVAPIGG

-172 ADFISPTDRAAGMQ
+172 ADLIAPGDRASGMQ
-186 WAMGIFGVIGCVMFL
+186 WAMGIFGVIGCIMFL
-201 VCFFT
+201 ICFMT

-217 NLNIMRDLKVLL
+217 NLNILRDVRILM
-229 KNDQWR
+229 KNDQWCV
-235 ILSVYNLAML
+235 LSVYNLAML
-245 CGVVVRGSLLVYF
+245 CGVVVRGGLLVYF
-258 VQYILNQGSGVISM
+258 VQYILHQGSSVISI
-272 FMLATTIAAVFGSLF
+272 FMLATTIAAVIGSLM
-287 AKTLGSWMC
+287 AKYIGSWMC
-296 KIRASIWVNVL
+296 KIRASVWVNVL
-307 SALVGLLFL
+307 SALFGLLFL
-316 VLPTNYWVPA
+316 VLPTEYWMPA
-326 FLVHIALNILQGINA
+326 FIVHVVLNILQGINA

-381 GGALTGWGLAWFGY
+381 GGALTGWGLAFYGY

-407 RGVLILFTVLPAV
+407 RGVLILFTVLPAI
-420 FYIITAISI
+420 FYLITAISI
-429 RYYKLTEDKMN
+429 RYYRLTEDRMN
-440 SIVGDL
+440 HIVADL
-446 RVGKFQSQSDVTGVM
+446 SKGKFQQQMS
-461 TPKAL
+461 

>member
-1 MSVLTEKIT
+1 MSALTARISN
-10 IKEKLGFG
+10 KEKFGFG

-100 YSTPGFDQT
+100 YSTPNFEQT
-109 GKIVYAVLAYIFM
+109 GKIVYAVVAYIFM

-135 LGAAITS
+135 LGAAITA

-148 SLQSWRFAIAPIGG
+148 SLQSWRFAVAPIGG

-172 ADFISPTDRAAGMQ
+172 ADLIAPGDRASGMQ
-186 WAMGIFGVIGCVMFL
+186 WAMGIFGAICCVMFL
-201 VCFFT
+201 ICFMT

-217 NLNIMRDLKVLL
+217 NLNILRDVRILM

-235 ILSVYNLAML
+235 ILSIYNLAML

-258 VQYILNQGSGVISM
+258 VQYILNQGSNIISL
-272 FMLATTIAAVFGSLF
+272 FMLATTVAAVVGSLA
-287 AKTLGSWMC
+287 AKQLGSRMC
-296 KIRASIWVNVL
+296 KIRASVWINIL
-307 SALVGLLFL
+307 SALLGLAFL
-316 VLPTNYWVPA
+316 VLPANYWVPA
-326 FLVHIALNILQGINA
+326 FIVHIILNILQGINA

-381 GGALTGWGLAWFGY
+381 GGALTGWGLAFYGY
-395 QAGVEQQSAEAV
+395 QAGVEQQSAEAI
-407 RGVLILFTVLPAV
+407 RGVLILFTVLPAI
-420 FYIITAISI
+420 FYLITAVSI
-429 RYYKLTEDKMN
+429 RYYRLTEDRMN
-440 SIVGDL
+440 GIVADL
-446 RVGKFQSQSDVTGVM
+446 SEGKFQQQMS
-461 TPKAL
+461 

>member
-1 MSVLTEKIT
+1 MSTIT
-10 IKEKLGFG
+10 GRISNKEKFGFG

-82 RPWLLIICVPFA
+82 RPWLLIICIPFA

-100 YSTPGFDQT
+100 YSTPDLEQT
-109 GKIVYAVLAYIFM
+109 GKIIYAVLAYIFM

-135 LGAAITS
+135 LGAAITA
-142 DPKENL
+142 DPQENL

-172 ADFISPTDRAAGMQ
+172 ADFIAPGDRASGMQ
-186 WAMGIFGVIGCVMFL
+186 WAMGIFGIIGCLMFL
-201 VCFFT
+201 VCFAT

-217 NLNIMRDLKVLL
+217 NLNIYRDVRILL
-229 KNDQWR
+229 QNDQWR

-258 VQYILNQGSGVISM
+258 VQYILNQGSSIISL
-272 FMLATTIAAVFGSLF
+272 FMLATTVAAVIGSLS
-287 AKTLGSWMC
+287 AKWVGAWMC
-296 KIRASIWVNVL
+296 KIRASVWVNIL

-326 FLVHIALNILQGINA
+326 FIVHIILNILQGINA

-381 GGALTGWGLAWFGY
+381 GGALTGWGLAFYGY

-420 FYIITAISI
+420 FYLITAFSI
-429 RYYKLTEDKMN
+429 RYYRLTEARMN
-440 SIVGDL
+440 DIVSDL
-446 RVGKFQSQSDVTGVM
+446 SQGKFQVQAELTKAVPQSH
-461 TPKAL
+461 

>member
-1 MSVLTEKIT
+1 MSALTGKISN
-10 IKEKLGFG
+10 KEKFGFG

-100 YSTPGFDQT
+100 YSTPNFEQT
-109 GKIVYAVLAYIFM
+109 GKIVYAVVAYIFM

-135 LGAAITS
+135 LGAAITA

-148 SLQSWRFAIAPIGG
+148 SLQSWRFAVAPIGG

-172 ADFISPTDRAAGMQ
+172 ADLIAPGDRATGMQ
-186 WAMGIFGVIGCVMFL
+186 WAMGIFGVIGCIMFL
-201 VCFFT
+201 ICFMT

-217 NLNIMRDLKVLL
+217 NLNILRDVRILM

-235 ILSVYNLAML
+235 VLSIYNLAML

-258 VQYILNQGSGVISM
+258 VQYILHQGSSIISL
-272 FMLATTIAAVFGSLF
+272 FMLATTVAAVVGSLM
-287 AKTLGSWMC
+287 AKQVGSWMC
-296 KIRASIWVNVL
+296 KIRASVWVNIL
-307 SALVGLLFL
+307 SALFGLAFL
-316 VLPTNYWVPA
+316 VLPSDYWIPA
-326 FLVHIALNILQGINA
+326 FIVHIILNILQGINA

-381 GGALTGWGLAWFGY
+381 GGALTGWGLAFYGY
-395 QAGVEQQSAEAV
+395 QAGVEQQSAEAI
-407 RGVLILFTVLPAV
+407 RGVLILFTVLPAI
-420 FYIITAISI
+420 FYLITAVSI
-429 RYYKLTEDKMN
+429 RYYRLTEDRMN
-440 SIVGDL
+440 AIVADL
-446 RVGKFQSQSDVTGVM
+446 SEGRFQQQMS
-461 TPKAL
+461 

>member
-1 MSVLTEKIT
+1 MSTIT
-10 IKEKLGFG
+10 GRISNKEKFGFG

-82 RPWLLIICVPFA
+82 RPWLLIICIPFA

-100 YSTPGFDQT
+100 YSTPDLEQT
-109 GKIVYAVLAYIFM
+109 GKIIYAVLAYIFM

-135 LGAAITS
+135 LGAAITA
-142 DPKENL
+142 DPQENL

-172 ADFISPTDRAAGMQ
+172 ADFIAPGDRASGMQ
-186 WAMGIFGVIGCVMFL
+186 WAMGIFGIIGCLMFL
-201 VCFFT
+201 VCFAT

-217 NLNIMRDLKVLL
+217 NLNIYRDVRILL
-229 KNDQWR
+229 QNDQWR

-258 VQYILNQGSGVISM
+258 VQYILNQGSSIISL
-272 FMLATTIAAVFGSLF
+272 FMLATTVAAVIGSLS
-287 AKTLGSWMC
+287 AKWVGAWMC
-296 KIRASIWVNVL
+296 KIRASVWVNIL

-316 VLPTNYWVPA
+316 VLPTSYWVPA
-326 FLVHIALNILQGINA
+326 FIVHIILNILQGINA

-363 TGMNVAAN
+363 TGMIVAAN

-381 GGALTGWGLAWFGY
+381 GGALTGWGLAFYGY

-420 FYIITAISI
+420 FYLITAFSI
-429 RYYKLTEDKMN
+429 RYYRLTEARMN
-440 SIVGDL
+440 DIVSDL
-446 RVGKFQSQSDVTGVM
+446 SQGKFQVQAELTKAVPQSH
-461 TPKAL
+461 